1 MIVFGCSI
9 TSPDMYREAAEPGFE
24 LVKEPDSLV
33 VANAAAGSLMRSYN
47 LIMDSAKKMD
57 GVEALVLCHQDAELT
72 SPDFCSVV
80 RETLKDPAVGVV
92 GCVGALD
99 VRNIAWWE
107 GSVTWG
113 SFTHRYKE
121 YGGGQIDAFT
131 FTDDNH
137 PGYARVGEVD
147 TLDGFILVMSPW
159 AIENMRFDETLGQ
172 LHGYDYDFCLQVREA
187 GKKVMT
193 ADFKAVHHHSLELV
207 TDEFVWIEAHKRVA
221 QKWLGRMPGAGLPN
235 WGAAGDDWKGG
246 ALAAVAAPG
255 AERLTRVS
263 IQMKAE
269 AQSRRHKAE
278 LEEITG
284 STSWRYTKPLR
295 VLTRELRRWQA
306 TRTAP
311 GANGVAVRTAPPVT
325 NAIAGTDS
333 IPANLHAPP
342 SPSESVPAGP
352 TASPGPTDP
361 SAGPGADGE

>member
-9 TSPDMYREAAEPGFE
+9 TSPDIYSEAAEKGFN
-24 LVKEPDSLV
+24 LVAEPDSV
-33 VANAAAGSLMRSYN
+33 IMANAAAGSLMRSYN
-47 LIMDSAKKMD
+47 LIMEKVAEMN

-72 SPDFCSVV
+72 SPDFCSIV
-80 RETLKDPAVGVV
+80 RASLKDPDVGVV

-137 PGYARVGEVD
+137 PGYARTGEVD
-147 TLDGFILVMSPW
+147 TLDGFIMVIAPW
-159 AIENMRFDETLGQ
+159 TIKNIRFDESLGQ

-193 ADFKAVHHHSLELV
+193 ADFKAVHHHSLDLIS
-207 TDEFVWIEAHKRVA
+207 DEFVWIEAHKRVA
-221 QKWLGRMPGAGLPN
+221 EKWLGRMPPAGLPN
-235 WGAAGDDWKGG
+235 WGAAHDDWKGR
-246 ALAAVAAPG
+246 ALQAEAEAG

-269 AQSRRHKAE
+269 AQARRHKAE
-278 LEEITG
+278 MEEIIN
-284 STSWRYTKPLR
+284 STSWRFTRPLREIALGARRLRSARAGQNRTKPD
-295 VLTRELRRWQA
+295 
-306 TRTAP
+306 AP
-311 GANGVAVRTAPPVT
+311 HSA
-325 NAIAGTDS
+325 
-333 IPANLHAPP
+333 PANLDAQPAPA
-342 SPSESVPAGP
+342 PAGP
-352 TASPGPTDP
+352 TVSRGSASPLVD
-361 SAGPGADGE
+361 ADKR

>member
-1 MIVFGCSI
+1 MIAFGCSI
-9 TSPDMYREAAEPGFE
+9 TSPDMYSEAAEKGFD
-24 LVKEPDSLV
+24 LVAESDSV
-33 VANAAAGSLMRSYN
+33 VMANAAAGSLMRSYN
-47 LIMDSAKKMD
+47 LIIKRVAEMDD
-57 GVEALVLCHQDAELT
+57 VEALVLCHQDAELT
-72 SPDFCSVV
+72 SPDFCSII
-80 RETLKDPAVGVV
+80 RETLKQDPDIGVI

-137 PGYARVGEVD
+137 PGYARIGEVD
-147 TLDGFILVMSPW
+147 TLDGFILILAPW
-159 AIENMRFDETLGQ
+159 TIQNLRFDESLGQ

-193 ADFKAVHHHSLELV
+193 ADFKAVHHHSLDLI

-221 QKWLGRMPGAGLPN
+221 EKWLGRMPPAGLPN
-235 WGAAGDDWKGG
+235 WGAADFDWKGR
-246 ALAAVAAPG
+246 ALQAEAEAG

-278 LEEITG
+278 MEEMTN
-284 STSWRYTKPLR
+284 STSWRYTRPLR
-295 VLTRELRRWQA
+295 ELALGMRRLRSGHA
-306 TRTAP
+306 GP
-311 GANGVAVRTAPPVT
+311 NGAPPD
-325 NAIAGTDS
+325 APHSA
-333 IPANLHAPP
+333 PANLHAPP
-342 SPSESVPAGP
+342 TQSEATPAGP
-352 TASPGPTDP
+352 TASSKVP
-361 SAGPGADGE
+361 SSSLHPDEG